1 MKKYLKIALFIS
13 LGLVITLASGC
24 ATKPWVKPYER
35 EILAKPIMLFS
46 RDSFADIYMDHVHE
60 VREGAQGGGVGA
72 GGGCGCN

>member
-1 MKKYLKIALFIS
+1 MKNTIKIFLIIKLSIVFLLSSA
-13 LGLVITLASGC
+13 C

-46 RDSFADIYMDHVHE
+46 RDSFADVYMDHVHE
-60 VREGAQGGGVGA
+60 TREGAQGGGVGA

>member
-1 MKKYLKIALFIS
+1 MNHILKLLLITS
-13 LGLVITLASGC
+13 LSILVLLGSSC

-46 RDSFADIYMDHVHE
+46 RDSFADVYMDHVHE
-60 VREGAQGGGVGA
+60 TREGAQGGGVGA

>member
-1 MKKYLKIALFIS
+1 MKNFIRILLLIDLS
-13 LGLVITLASGC
+13 LVLLLSSAC
-24 ATKPWVKPYER
+24 AQKPWVKPYER

-60 VREGAQGGGVGA
+60 TREGAQGGGVGA

>member
-1 MKKYLKIALFIS
+1 MKHYLKLLFTFN
-13 LGLVITLASGC
+13 LLLVILLSSGC
-24 ATKPWVKPYER
+24 AKKAWVKPYER

>member
-1 MKKYLKIALFIS
+1 MKKYINSFILIN
-13 LGLVITLASGC
+13 LGLVLLLSTAC
-24 ATKPWVKPYER
+24 AKKPWVKPYER

-60 VREGAQGGGVGA
+60 TREGAQGGGVGA